1 MTATFN
7 KHRLRNF
14 FIGVSVACSLTLY
27 AFNYKVE
34 VNPDHINGPLIYDGM
49 NEGVIAVS
57 HTEPPPPQPEKKKVI
72 KRQLLQFDFG
82 EVKTVSDDVK
92 IKPLVKEIPKP
103 SPITMTM
110 VPPTP
115 SQPSGPFGIEGVVT
129 GVDERPEFPG
139 GPDALRKYLRN
150 NINYPSELLENEGG
164 RIRVFFVVDE
174 EGNITDSRILRN
186 ELPKSAGDEAKRVIA
201 NMPRWKPAVKNG
213 KNVKTYFIQPL
224 IFRVF

>member
-34 VNPDHINGPLIYDGM
+34 VNPDHTNGTVVYDGM
-49 NEGVIAVS
+49 SDGVIAVS
-57 HTEPPPPQPEKKKVI
+57 HTEPPPPKPKQKNII
-72 KRQLLQFDFG
+72 KRQVLQFDFG
-82 EVKTVSDDVK
+82 EVKTVSDELEL
-92 IKPLVKEIPKP
+92 KPLVREIPKP
-103 SPITMTM
+103 TPVAVTLQ
-110 VPPTP
+110 PPNP
-115 SQPSGPFGIEGVVT
+115 SQPAGPFGIEGVVT

-139 GPDALRKYLRN
+139 GPEALRKYLRN
-150 NINYPSELLENEGG
+150 NINYPSELLEEEGG

-174 EGNITDSRILRN
+174 EGNITNIRILRN
-186 ELPKSAGDEAKRVIA
+186 ELPQSAGEEARRVIA